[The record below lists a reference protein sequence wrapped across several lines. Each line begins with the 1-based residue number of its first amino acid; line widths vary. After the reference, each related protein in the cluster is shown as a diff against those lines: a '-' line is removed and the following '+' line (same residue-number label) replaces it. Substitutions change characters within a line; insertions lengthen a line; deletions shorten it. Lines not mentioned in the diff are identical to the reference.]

1 MTCVL
6 KGLKLRVAAAIISAI
21 LFYGVI
27 TFIVSTPTQT
37 LAAKELQKMPA
48 PRITVTPRTTIT
60 KTVTAKA
67 PIPKPRA
74 EVGAEAYGGLVERGP
89 ESGYKVLVQNLLIS
103 AAIALAIMAIFRVRM
118 R

>member
-37 LAAKELQKMPA
+37 LAAKELQKMPG
-48 PRITVTPRTTIT
+48 PRITVTPRTTTT

-74 EVGAEAYGGLVERGP
+74 EVGAEAYGRLAEKEP
-89 ESGYKVLVQNLLIS
+89 ASGYKVLVQNLLIS
-103 AAIALAIMAIFRVRM
+103 AAIALVIMAIFKVTM

>member
-6 KGLKLRVAAAIISAI
+6 KGLKLRVAAAIISGI

-37 LAAKELQKMPA
+37 LAAKELQKMTG
-48 PRITVTPRTTIT
+48 PRTTVTPRTT

-67 PIPKPRA
+67 PIPKPRV
-74 EVGAEAYGGLVERGP
+74 EVGAEAYGRLVEKEP
-89 ESGYKVLVQNLLIS
+89 AFGYKVLVQNLLIS
-103 AAIALAIMAIFRVRM
+103 AAIALAIMAIFKVTM

>member
-27 TFIVSTPTQT
+27 TFIASTPTQT
-37 LAAKELQKMPA
+37 LAAKELQEIPG
-48 PRITVTPRTTIT
+48 PRITVTPRTTTT

-67 PIPKPRA
+67 PIPKPRL
-74 EVGAEAYGGLVERGP
+74 EVGAEAYERLVEKGP
-89 ESGYKVLVQNLLIS
+89 ASGYKVLVQNLLIS
-103 AAIALAIMAIFRVRM
+103 VAIALAIMAVFKVRM